1 VLGAL
6 FRWLIAQRYVL
17 ANPFAGIKVRGHTRT
32 IAMDPS
38 RGFAD
43 GEWRLIRPLADGLEH
58 SYGWEVPA
66 AQRLRFLL
74 DFAYAT
80 GLRASE
86 LVGATLG
93 GIQTDA
99 HGDQWLHLIGKG
111 SKPGKVALPPLA
123 RNALDRY
130 LIHRRLPVTPARWN
144 PQTPLIGSLE
154 QDSAAGITGSRLWS
168 IMKRFFA
175 QAADVIQGDNLAMA
189 LSISIEPSTP
199 VAFARRLDSHRG
211 QRIKQPTRSG
221 IGLRAEIEV
230 VGANR
235 KPWQPV
241 GFAEY
246 AEIRAYHLDCA
257 GRDA

>member
-1 VLGAL
+1 M
-6 FRWLIAQRYVL
+6 
-17 ANPFAGIKVRGHTRT
+17 RT
-32 IAMDPS
+32 
-38 RGFAD
+38 
-43 GEWRLIRPLADGLEH
+43 LADGLEH

-168 IMKRFFA
+168 IMKQRIARTLVRFDWQRARQFA
-175 QAADVIQGDNLAMA
+175 IAMNRARHWSGDNGVQPGRYPDE
-189 LSISIEPSTP
+189 SIMKKK
-199 VAFARRLDSHRG
+199 A
-211 QRIKQPTRSG
+211 
-221 IGLRAEIEV
+221 
-230 VGANR
+230 
-235 KPWQPV
+235 
-241 GFAEY
+241 
-246 AEIRAYHLDCA
+246 
-257 GRDA
+257 